1 MKSAT
6 EYFSPFDQ
14 LNRLPVDRQ
23 RPEFAVVNGRLVCT
37 TPLDRPP
44 TSPEVLEAQRR
55 AVRQTIALEDHSFG
69 ATAYG
74 LATLIGAPP
83 PARTAAFAVGA
94 LGDAA
99 GAGATIGRSA
109 FVRPSAPPQRQT
121 APFRLE
127 QPSIRLGERNAK
139 GQAPRVTATVTTPML
154 GTGTDVDPRITPPG
168 WLDHGRRYNQ
178 ARGHLLANMLGGRG
192 DDPRNLVTLTQNP
205 TNSSHMKTFEN
216 GVAAKVREGEAV
228 EYFVEPLYTDG
239 IPAPKAI
246 FMTATGSRGTRM
258 ARIISNPAARQKR

>member
-1 MKSAT
+1 MAQMPRGEPRTVPDPIGDLYNDTIRRKRLQDEQSAAAAQRRSVKSAT

-121 APFRLE
+121 APFRFK

-139 GQAPRVTATVTTPML
+139 GQAIRAAATVTGPML
-154 GTGTDVDPRITPPG
+154 GRAQT
-168 WLDHGRRYNQ
+168 W
-178 ARGHLLANMLGGRG
+178 
-192 DDPRNLVTLTQNP
+192 
-205 TNSSHMKTFEN
+205 
-216 GVAAKVREGEAV
+216 
-228 EYFVEPLYTDG
+228 
-239 IPAPKAI
+239 IPA
-246 FMTATGSRGTRM
+246 
-258 ARIISNPAARQKR
+258 